1 MKAWI
6 ASRRRL
12 RSGSTTWSWMASN
25 PGGTRSGVFV
35 DHYPV
40 LAIRKLAVE
49 ATDNGLLAPEL
60 AAGIARVK
68 KASGCARETGCRSN
82 RRRQLPNAP
91 DITTTKALRDRAII
105 AVLLNGLLAPELAAG
120 IARVKS
126 AKSIGVR
133 SGHWLTLRQPQAP
146 PERAEH
152 HDQRGCAT
160 APSSPCYSAVRCAD
174 LRWLRLRWGT
184 RPAAGWPVVHRGS
197 PRQARACAPRTAA
210 AAAVV
215 SRGLWLRGSIAR
227 LARKRNL
234 QAPPWV
240 SHYVRWKSSI
250 IHPHVGHPHAGGGGD
265 GQRAAGAGT
274 GRRHQAARSASRSPR
289 PRAAPDLKWRSRWA
303 TSSGGMA
310 GSASWICSGKH
321 GRVRGRRVTRGLPL
335 R

>member
-174 LRWLRLRWGT
+174 LRWLRLRWG
-184 RPAAGWPVVHRGS
+184 H
-197 PRQARACAPRTAA
+197 
-210 AAAVV
+210 
-215 SRGLWLRGSIAR
+215 
-227 LARKRNL
+227 
-234 QAPPWV
+234 
-240 SHYVRWKSSI
+240 
-250 IHPHVGHPHAGGGGD
+250 
-265 GQRAAGAGT
+265 
-274 GRRHQAARSASRSPR
+274 
-289 PRAAPDLKWRSRWA
+289 
-303 TSSGGMA
+303 TSSSGMA
-310 GSASWICSGKH
+310 GGASWISSASTGVCSSH
-321 GRVRGRRVTRGLPL
+321 GRRGGSRITRLVAARLDSATGAQTESSGTPLGVTLCALEIVHHPSACRPSARWRWRRRTTGCWRRNWPPASGCAKRQPFSSAARCAGLEMAL
-335 R
+335 TMGHIQWRDGR